1 MHESYRSDDISFL
14 DDSGHN
20 PLAPI
25 KVETNFQRNPVFYN
39 NKANPNKTSNRI
51 INVLTPNK
59 STNRLEFNEEFQDY
73 LALDE
78 ANSNL
83 NIVTFI
89 GPKQIGKS
97 FLIDFLISKEEK
109 SSSRLLTK
117 NGKNFVNM
125 PTYEIRGKNG
135 EKIIFFDSNEDISN

>member
-1 MHESYRSDDISFL
+1 MQESYRSDDLSFL

-25 KVETNFQRNPVFYN
+25 KVENNFQRNPVFYN
-39 NKANPNKTSNRI
+39 SRATANKTSNRI
-51 INVLTPNK
+51 ITLLSANK
-59 STNRLEFNEEFQDY
+59 STNKLEFNEEFQDY

-83 NIVTFI
+83 NVVTFV
-89 GPKQIGKS
+89 GSKSVGKS

-109 SSSRLLTK
+109 SSSRLLSK
-117 NGKNFVNM
+117 NSKGYISM
-125 PTYEIRGKNG
+125 PTYEIKGKNG
-135 EKIIFFDSNEDISN
+135 

>member
-1 MHESYRSDDISFL
+1 MQESYRGDDISFL

-25 KVETNFQRNPVFYN
+25 KVDNNFQRNPVFYN
-39 NKANPNKTSNRI
+39 NRGNNIKTSNRI
-51 INVLTPNK
+51 INVLTSNK
-59 STNRLEFNEEFQDY
+59 STNKLEFNEEFQDF
-73 LALDE
+73 LSLDE

-89 GPKQIGKS
+89 GPKQVGKS

-109 SSSRLLTK
+109 SSSRLLSK
-117 NGKNFVNM
+117 NGKGYLNM
-125 PTYEIRGKNG
+125 PTY
-135 EKIIFFDSNEDISN
+135 